1 MLRVVVRAGKKETIT
16 RVKCKM
22 QKRYICDSSLK
33 LHRKFLA
40 ENPSLKVSYA
50 MFCRLRPFFVLL
62 PTLNTRE
69 TCCCKL
75 HENLQLLGNK
85 LVRLHLLKRSNIEEL
100 ADSSACSRLSKFCM
114 YSVCSICCDN
124 TPDLLNDNSVTSV
137 ESLQWQTSNE
147 QRLNKKGN
155 FVSVKVTKKEL
166 VKFSRAELF
175 AKFLATLKSFRKHI
189 IGCSEHCCMHVL
201 KQTMKLYLRVRIY
214 AKVKFLTAE

>member
-1 MLRVVVRAGKKETIT
+1 MEITWLAPLRAGKKETIT

-22 QKRYICDSSLK
+22 QKRYICDSLLK
-33 LHRKFLA
+33 LHRKFLT

-85 LVRLHLLKRSNIEEL
+85 LVRLHLLKRSNNEEL

-114 YSVCSICCDN
+114 YSVCSICCDK
-124 TPDLLNDNSVTSV
+124 TTD
-137 ESLQWQTSNE
+137 
-147 QRLNKKGN
+147 
-155 FVSVKVTKKEL
+155 
-166 VKFSRAELF
+166 
-175 AKFLATLKSFRKHI
+175 
-189 IGCSEHCCMHVL
+189 HVL
-201 KQTMKLYLRVRIY
+201 FSNYSVSGCVDLFTGWFHRCIRL
-214 AKVKFLTAE
+214 APDCC